1 MKVISYDN
9 SLLKS
14 VVVAASA
21 TMILPQNRIFS
32 SSLLLSESSSSL
44 PRNRLHVGCSAFLS
58 SLRQLQQQ
66 QQRSLSSSSSSTTTR
81 LDVYFRANEGLIEEE
96 EFYQSSGATSSFD
109 DDTTGTTTATTRN
122 SDEKINGSSSLTKTQ
137 QEEKSINNQQQSQQ
151 RLSIYQAKALKEL
164 VSSFPYAYEN
174 IEDYQD
180 LNIEQL
186 HAMQKLISS
195 LTTSSDDDAF
205 TFTVDNDEED
215 ESEASPSTISTNGDN
230 DDGSAMKLSP
240 LQQKALDLIKD
251 GKNVFVTGVAGT
263 GKSLV
268 LRKVLEYFQDNCY
281 GQKNTFVAVAPT
293 GPTALALGGQTIH
306 SFAGIGIP
314 KAQDSFSKTRTN
326 KENAKR
332 WKSLKTLILDECSMI
347 SGEFLDRL
355 SYEVSLIR
363 EDPRPFGGIQLV
375 LCGDFLQL
383 PPIKPS
389 AQNVQQERTAM
400 EANGK
405 DPNDLFCNEG
415 YCFQSHA
422 WYKADFQVVELD
434 VVFRQKNQDYVKM
447 LQHVRN
453 GQVTKQVQ
461 DFLKQCQ
468 RPLPPNEYG
477 IRPTMLH
484 SRNRDVSHENNLGKV
499 LVVLFCRLFA
509 ICIFFCE

>member
-1 MKVISYDN
+1 MKFISYGN
-9 SLLKS
+9 SLLNS
-14 VVVAASA
+14 LVVASA
-21 TMILPQNRIFS
+21 TLFVLPTNHQRNFA
-32 SSLLLSESSSSL
+32 SSLIVLK
-44 PRNRLHVGCSAFLS
+44 
-58 SLRQLQQQ
+58 
-66 QQRSLSSSSSSTTTR
+66 SSSSTTLPKNKVHTSCPLLLSLQHQTR
-81 LDVYFRANEGLIEEE
+81 RHHHQHRSLPSSSTTTSLDVYFRANEGLVEEE
-96 EFYQSSGATSSFD
+96 EFYQAPNSFVDTD
-109 DDTTGTTTATTRN
+109 DNINDVQVQNNIGDDVE
-122 SDEKINGSSSLTKTQ
+122 SDEKK
-137 QEEKSINNQQQSQQ
+137 
-151 RLSIYQAKALKEL
+151 RLLSTNQAKALQEL
-164 VSSFPYAYEN
+164 VSSFPYAYES
-174 IEDYQD
+174 IEDYQH
-180 LNIEQL
+180 LNVEQWD
-186 HAMQKLISS
+186 AMQHLVSS
-195 LTTSSDDDAF
+195 FSATSTTSQRHNSATDIDSD
-205 TFTVDNDEED
+205 ED
-215 ESEASPSTISTNGDN
+215 EDGFESTLADTNGDN
-230 DDGSAMKLSP
+230 IDDGGVMKLSP

-268 LRKVLEYFQDNCY
+268 LRKVLEYFQDHSY

-306 SFAGIGIP
+306 SFAGVGIP

-389 AQNVQQERTAM
+389 PQNIEQERMAM
-400 EANGK
+400 QEKGK
-405 DPNDLFCNEG
+405 DPNDLFCNQG

-422 WYKADFQVVELD
+422 WHNANFEVVELD
-434 VVFRQKNQDYVKM
+434 IVFRQKNQDYVKM
-447 LQHVRN
+447 LQHIRN
-453 GQVTKQVQ
+453 GRVTKQVQ

-484 SRNRDVSHENNLGKV
+484 SRNRDVSHENNLGKLC
-499 LVVLFCRLFA
+499 LVGANFFISSCLKCLQN
-509 ICIFFCE
+509 CI